1 MKPLTVSRPID
12 GEVYAQFLHYPFWIS
27 TLEKLRIG
35 GIKTAVDI
43 GASSG
48 IFLMFLMNIPTL
60 QKIYCFEPDDENF
73 KMLQANTEGF
83 GPGVK
88 IYNTGIYY
96 GIRQSTVVGT
106 GDQSP
111 LGYMVEDAKK
121 EHDFRWGTT
130 RYEGKIF
137 NLCPLEEVITNPV
150 DFIKID
156 VEGSEY
162 NIIENSTLLRK
173 SKYLQISFHNHPGI
187 YVENFIHKML
197 PEYNTVTFE
206 TSGDYSE
213 SLLRIK

>member
-12 GEVYAQFLHYPFWIS
+12 GQVYDQFLSYPFWNI

-48 IFLMFLMNIPTL
+48 IFLMFLMGIPTL
-60 QKIYCFEPDDENF
+60 EKVYCFEPDEENF
-73 KMLQANTEGF
+73 KMLQTNSEGL
-83 GPGVK
+83 GPGVE
-88 IYNTGIYY
+88 IYNFGIYY
-96 GIRQSTVVGT
+96 GTRVSSVVGT

-111 LGYMVEDAKK
+111 LGYMVEDVKK

-130 RYEGKIF
+130 VYEGKVF
-137 NLCPLEEVITNPV
+137 NLRPLEEVIQTPV

-156 VEGSEY
+156 TEGSEY
-162 NIIENSTLLRK
+162 NIVKNSAILKK

-187 YVENFIHKML
+187 YVEKFIHRVL
-197 PEYNTVTFE
+197 PGYDLITFE
-206 TSGDYSE
+206 NSGDYSE
-213 SLLRIK
+213 SLLRLR